1 MSILERIN
9 SSNDIKKLPEEE
21 LEPLCQELRD
31 YMISSISRTG
41 GHLASNLGAVEL
53 TVALHRVYDTS
64 RDRVVFDVGHQ
75 SYVHKIITGR
85 RDSFGTL
92 RQHGGLSGFPKPYES
107 EDDAFIAGHA
117 SNSVS
122 VALGMARARTLSHAD
137 YDVAAIIGDGALSG
151 GLAYEGLANAA
162 ASGEPLVVIL
172 NDNNMSINENVGGTA
187 HLLESLRV
195 RPGYISFKRWYRDVF
210 TKLPGL
216 YKFNHA
222 IKEWLKKRLLPGN
235 VFSGMGMYYLGPVD
249 GHDIGKL
256 ETVIRWARELR
267 KPVLVHVVTKK
278 GKGYK
283 YAEEHPEKFH
293 GVGRFD
299 IETGELHD
307 SGDCFSAKMGESL
320 SRLADGDGR
329 IIGITAAMSSGTGM
343 DVFSAAHPDRFFD
356 VGIAEGHAVSMAGGM
371 AKQGMVPVF
380 AVYSSFLQRGYD
392 MLIHDVAL
400 QNLHVVFCVDRAGL
414 VGSDGETHHGVF
426 DVSYLSSVPDM
437 TVLCPAS
444 YAELETM
451 LRAAIYDINGS
462 VAIRY
467 PRGGEGKY
475 TACNTAPETL
485 LREGRD
491 VTLVCYGIMTNEVL
505 DAAERLAAEGISAE
519 VIKLSMIKPPDFDLV
534 MRSLRKTGKLLIS
547 EDVCEAGCV
556 GSRIL
561 EEAAINETHVRAA
574 KLLNLGE
581 GIVPHGTVAE
591 LLHDFG
597 LDADGIVS
605 AAMEMMDKD
614 LNKA

>member
-85 RDSFGTL
+85 RDSFCTL

-122 VALGMARARTLSHAD
+122 VALGMARARTLSRAD

-267 KPVLVHVVTKK
+267 KPVLVHVITRK

-343 DVFSAAHPDRFFD
+343 DVFAAAHPDRFFD

-485 LREGRD
+485 LREGID

-561 EEAAINETHVRAA
+561 EEAAISEIDIRAA

-614 LNKA
+614 MK

>member
-85 RDSFGTL
+85 RDSFCTL

-267 KPVLVHVVTKK
+267 KPVLVHVVTQK

-320 SRLADGDGR
+320 SRLADNDGR

-561 EEAAINETHVRAA
+561 EEAAINDIHVRAA

-614 LNKA
+614 MK

>member
-85 RDSFGTL
+85 RDSFCTL

-107 EDDAFIAGHA
+107 GDDAFIAGHA

-320 SRLADGDGR
+320 SRLADNDGR

-561 EEAAINETHVRAA
+561 EEAAINEIHVRAA

-614 LNKA
+614 MK

>member
-21 LEPLCQELRD
+21 LQPLCQELRD

-561 EEAAINETHVRAA
+561 EEAAINEIHVRAA

-614 LNKA
+614 LK

>member
-21 LEPLCQELRD
+21 LQPLCQELRD

-162 ASGEPLVVIL
+162 ARGEPLVVIL

-293 GVGRFD
+293 SVGRFD

-561 EEAAINETHVRAA
+561 EEAAINEIHVRAA

-614 LNKA
+614 LK

>member
-107 EDDAFIAGHA
+107 GDDAFIAGHA

-249 GHDIGKL
+249 GHDITKL

-320 SRLADGDGR
+320 SRLADNDGR

-561 EEAAINETHVRAA
+561 EEAAISEIDIRAA

-614 LNKA
+614 MK

>member
-64 RDRVVFDVGHQ
+64 RDRVV
-75 SYVHKIITGR
+75 YVHKIITGR
-85 RDSFGTL
+85 RDSFCTL

-235 VFSGMGMYYLGPVD
+235 VFSGMGMYLAFASALLVAFALIHARREPDADTLLLAALLLAAGLPLILPQMNARCLYLAGMLAFACVNGTRRLAIAIVLELISLCSYMEAIFSFTVIPMNVLSLLA
-249 GHDIGKL
+249 IACATALALELMGKL
-256 ETVIRWARELR
+256 GI
-267 KPVLVHVVTKK
+267 K
-278 GKGYK
+278 G
-283 YAEEHPEKFH
+283 AQ
-293 GVGRFD
+293 
-299 IETGELHD
+299 I
-307 SGDCFSAKMGESL
+307 GES
-320 SRLADGDGR
+320 
-329 IIGITAAMSSGTGM
+329 
-343 DVFSAAHPDRFFD
+343 
-356 VGIAEGHAVSMAGGM
+356 
-371 AKQGMVPVF
+371 
-380 AVYSSFLQRGYD
+380 
-392 MLIHDVAL
+392 
-400 QNLHVVFCVDRAGL
+400 
-414 VGSDGETHHGVF
+414 
-426 DVSYLSSVPDM
+426 
-437 TVLCPAS
+437 
-444 YAELETM
+444 
-451 LRAAIYDINGS
+451 
-462 VAIRY
+462 
-467 PRGGEGKY
+467 
-475 TACNTAPETL
+475 
-485 LREGRD
+485 
-491 VTLVCYGIMTNEVL
+491 
-505 DAAERLAAEGISAE
+505 DA
-519 VIKLSMIKPPDFDLV
+519 
-534 MRSLRKTGKLLIS
+534 
-547 EDVCEAGCV
+547 
-556 GSRIL
+556 
-561 EEAAINETHVRAA
+561 
-574 KLLNLGE
+574 
-581 GIVPHGTVAE
+581 
-591 LLHDFG
+591 
-597 LDADGIVS
+597 
-605 AAMEMMDKD
+605 
-614 LNKA
+614 

>member
-85 RDSFGTL
+85 RDSFCTL

-320 SRLADGDGR
+320 SRLADNDGR

-400 QNLHVVFCVDRAGL
+400 QNLHVVLCVDRAGL

-561 EEAAINETHVRAA
+561 EEAAINEIHVRAA

-614 LNKA
+614 MK

>member
-1 MSILERIN
+1 
-9 SSNDIKKLPEEE
+9 
-21 LEPLCQELRD
+21 
-31 YMISSISRTG
+31 MISSISRTG

-85 RDSFGTL
+85 RDSFCTL

-320 SRLADGDGR
+320 SRLADNDGR

-614 LNKA
+614 MK

>member
-85 RDSFGTL
+85 RDSFCTL

-320 SRLADGDGR
+320 SRLADNDGR

-475 TACNTAPETL
+475 TACNIAPETL

-561 EEAAINETHVRAA
+561 EDAAINEIHVRAA

-614 LNKA
+614 MK

>member
-1 MSILERIN
+1 LSILERIN

-21 LEPLCQELRD
+21 LQPLCQELRD

-107 EDDAFIAGHA
+107 GDDAFIAGHA

-307 SGDCFSAKMGESL
+307 SGDCFSARMGEYL
-320 SRLADGDGR
+320 SRLADGDVR
-329 IIGITAAMSSGTGM
+329 IVGITAAMSSGTGM

>member
-85 RDSFGTL
+85 RDSFCTL

-320 SRLADGDGR
+320 SRLADNDGR

-371 AKQGMVPVF
+371 AKQGIVPVF

-561 EEAAINETHVRAA
+561 EEAAINEIHVRAA

-614 LNKA
+614 MK

>member
-85 RDSFGTL
+85 RDSFCTL

-249 GHDIGKL
+249 GHDICKL

-320 SRLADGDGR
+320 SRLADNDGR

-561 EEAAINETHVRAA
+561 EEAAINEIHVRAA

-614 LNKA
+614 MK

>member
-85 RDSFGTL
+85 RDSFCTL

-267 KPVLVHVVTKK
+267 KPVLVHVITRK

-320 SRLADGDGR
+320 SRLADNDGR

-392 MLIHDVAL
+392 MLIHDIAL

-444 YAELETM
+444 YAELEAM
-451 LRAAIYDINGS
+451 LHAAIYEITGS

-561 EEAAINETHVRAA
+561 EEAAISEIDIRAA

>member
-85 RDSFGTL
+85 RDSFCTL

-320 SRLADGDGR
+320 SRLADNDGR

-597 LDADGIVS
+597 LDADGIFS

-614 LNKA
+614 MK

>member
-21 LEPLCQELRD
+21 LQPLCQELRD

-107 EDDAFIAGHA
+107 GDDAFIAGHA

-307 SGDCFSAKMGESL
+307 SGDCFSARMGEYL
-320 SRLADGDGR
+320 SRLADGDVR
-329 IIGITAAMSSGTGM
+329 IVGITAAMSSGTGM

-444 YAELETM
+444 YAELDAM

-505 DAAERLAAEGISAE
+505 DAAERLAAEGICAE

-561 EEAAINETHVRAA
+561 EEAAINEIHVRAA

-614 LNKA
+614 MK

>member
-107 EDDAFIAGHA
+107 GDDAFIAGHA

-320 SRLADGDGR
+320 SRLADNDGR

-561 EEAAINETHVRAA
+561 EEAAINEIHVRAA

-614 LNKA
+614 MK

>member
-85 RDSFGTL
+85 RDSFCTL

-320 SRLADGDGR
+320 SRLADNDGR

-343 DVFSAAHPDRFFD
+343 DVFSTAHPDRFFD

-505 DAAERLAAEGISAE
+505 DAAERLAAGGISAE

-561 EEAAINETHVRAA
+561 EEAAINEIHVRAA

-614 LNKA
+614 LK

>member
-107 EDDAFIAGHA
+107 GDDAFIAGHA

-267 KPVLVHVVTKK
+267 KPVLVHVITRK

-320 SRLADGDGR
+320 SRLADNDGR

-561 EEAAINETHVRAA
+561 EEAAINEIHVRAA

-614 LNKA
+614 MK

>member
-85 RDSFGTL
+85 RDSFCTL

-320 SRLADGDGR
+320 SRLADNDGR

-561 EEAAINETHVRAA
+561 EEAAINEIHVRAA

-605 AAMEMMDKD
+605 AAREMMDKD
-614 LNKA
+614 MK

>member
-85 RDSFGTL
+85 RDSFCTL

-299 IETGELHD
+299 IGTGELHD

-320 SRLADGDGR
+320 SRLADNDGR

-614 LNKA
+614 MK

>member
-85 RDSFGTL
+85 RDSFCTL

-320 SRLADGDGR
+320 SRLADNDGR

-467 PRGGEGKY
+467 PRGREGKY

-561 EEAAINETHVRAA
+561 EEAAINEIHVRAA

-614 LNKA
+614 MK

>member
-85 RDSFGTL
+85 RDSFCTL

-151 GLAYEGLANAA
+151 GLTYEGLANAA

-249 GHDIGKL
+249 GHDITKL

-320 SRLADGDGR
+320 SRLADNDGR

-485 LREGRD
+485 LRDGRD

-561 EEAAINETHVRAA
+561 EEAAISEIDIRAA

-614 LNKA
+614 MK

>member
-85 RDSFGTL
+85 RDSFCTL

-475 TACNTAPETL
+475 TACNTAPEAL

-561 EEAAINETHVRAA
+561 EEAAINEIHVRAA

-597 LDADGIVS
+597 LDADGIVR

-614 LNKA
+614 MK

>member
-85 RDSFGTL
+85 RDSFCTL

-320 SRLADGDGR
+320 SRLADNDGR

-444 YAELETM
+444 YAELEAM

-475 TACNTAPETL
+475 TVCNTAPETL

-561 EEAAINETHVRAA
+561 EEAAINEIHVRAA

-614 LNKA
+614 MK

>member
-85 RDSFGTL
+85 RDSFCTL

-256 ETVIRWARELR
+256 EIVIRWARELR

-320 SRLADGDGR
+320 SRLADNDCR

-444 YAELETM
+444 YAELEAM

-475 TACNTAPETL
+475 TACNIAPETL

-561 EEAAINETHVRAA
+561 EEAAINEIHVRAA

-614 LNKA
+614 MK

>member
-85 RDSFGTL
+85 RDSFCPL

-267 KPVLVHVVTKK
+267 KPVLVHVVTQK

-320 SRLADGDGR
+320 SRLADNDGR

-561 EEAAINETHVRAA
+561 EEAAINEIHVRAA

-581 GIVPHGTVAE
+581 GIVSHGTVAE

-614 LNKA
+614 MK

>member
-85 RDSFGTL
+85 RDSFCTL

-172 NDNNMSINENVGGTA
+172 NDNNMSINENVGGTT

-195 RPGYISFKRWYRDVF
+195 RPGYISFKRWHRDVF

-320 SRLADGDGR
+320 SRLADNDGR

-561 EEAAINETHVRAA
+561 EEAAINEIHVRAA

-614 LNKA
+614 MK

>member
-85 RDSFGTL
+85 RDSFCTL

-320 SRLADGDGR
+320 SRLADNDGR

-444 YAELETM
+444 YAELEAM

-561 EEAAINETHVRAA
+561 EEAAINEIHVRAA

-581 GIVPHGTVAE
+581 GIVSHGTVAE

-614 LNKA
+614 MK

>member
-21 LEPLCQELRD
+21 LQPLCQELRD

-85 RDSFGTL
+85 RDSFCTL

-267 KPVLVHVVTKK
+267 KPVLVHVITRK

-320 SRLADGDGR
+320 SRLADNDGR

-475 TACNTAPETL
+475 TACNTAPEAL

-561 EEAAINETHVRAA
+561 EEAAISEIDIRAA

-614 LNKA
+614 MK

>member
-85 RDSFGTL
+85 RDSFCTL

-320 SRLADGDGR
+320 SRLADNDGR
-329 IIGITAAMSSGTGM
+329 IIGITAAISSGTGM

-614 LNKA
+614 MK

>member
-85 RDSFGTL
+85 RDSFCTL

-320 SRLADGDGR
+320 SRLADNDGR

-485 LREGRD
+485 LRDGRD

-561 EEAAINETHVRAA
+561 EEAAISEIDIRAA

-614 LNKA
+614 MK

>member
-9 SSNDIKKLPEEE
+9 SSNDIKKLPEEA
-21 LEPLCQELRD
+21 LKPLCQELRD
-31 YMISSISRTG
+31 YMIDSISRTG

-107 EDDAFIAGHA
+107 GDDAFIAGHA

-151 GLAYEGLANAA
+151 GLAYEGIANAA
-162 ASGEPLVVIL
+162 SSGEPLVVIL

-187 HLLESLRV
+187 RLLEELRV

-210 TKLPGL
+210 SRLPGL

-222 IKEWLKKRLLPGN
+222 IKEWLKKRLLPAN
-235 VFSGMGMYYLGPVD
+235 FFSGMGMYYLGPVD
-249 GHDIGKL
+249 GHDVTKL

-267 KPVLVHVVTKK
+267 KPVLVHVVTRK

-307 SGDCFSAKMGESL
+307 SGDCFSARMGKYL
-320 SRLADGDGR
+320 SRLADSDGR

-343 DVFSAAHPDRFFD
+343 DIFAAAHPDRFFD

-426 DVSYLSSVPDM
+426 DVSYLSSVPNM

-444 YAELETM
+444 YAEFEAM
-451 LRAAIYDINGS
+451 LHAAIYEIDGP

-467 PRGGEGKY
+467 PRGGEGEY
-475 TACNTAPETL
+475 TACCTLPETV
-485 LREGRD
+485 LREGGD
-491 VTLVCYGIMTNEVL
+491 ITLVCCGVMTNEAMK
-505 DAAERLAAEGISAE
+505 AAERLSASGIGAE
-519 VIKLSMIKPPDFDLV
+519 VIKLSMIKPPDFDLI
-534 MRSLRKTGKLLIS
+534 MRSLRRTGRLLIS

-561 EEAAINETHVRAA
+561 EEAAINEIDIRTA

-597 LDADGIVS
+597 LDADGIAG

-614 LNKA
+614 LK

>member
-85 RDSFGTL
+85 RDSFCTL

-137 YDVAAIIGDGALSG
+137 YDVATIIGDGALSG

-267 KPVLVHVVTKK
+267 KPVLVHVVTQK

-320 SRLADGDGR
+320 SRLADNDGR

-561 EEAAINETHVRAA
+561 EEAAINETRVRAA

-614 LNKA
+614 MK

>member
-85 RDSFGTL
+85 RDSFCTL

-293 GVGRFD
+293 GVGSFD

-320 SRLADGDGR
+320 SRLADNDGR

-505 DAAERLAAEGISAE
+505 NAAERLAAEGISAE

-614 LNKA
+614 MK

>member
-85 RDSFGTL
+85 RDSFCTL

-122 VALGMARARTLSHAD
+122 VALGMARARTLCHAD

-320 SRLADGDGR
+320 SRLADNDGR

-467 PRGGEGKY
+467 PRGVEGKY

-505 DAAERLAAEGISAE
+505 DAAGRLAAEGISAE

-561 EEAAINETHVRAA
+561 EEAAINEIHVRAA

-614 LNKA
+614 MK

>member
-85 RDSFGTL
+85 RDSFCTL

-293 GVGRFD
+293 GGGRFD

-307 SGDCFSAKMGESL
+307 SGVCFSA
-320 SRLADGDGR
+320 
-329 IIGITAAMSSGTGM
+329 
-343 DVFSAAHPDRFFD
+343 
-356 VGIAEGHAVSMAGGM
+356 
-371 AKQGMVPVF
+371 
-380 AVYSSFLQRGYD
+380 
-392 MLIHDVAL
+392 
-400 QNLHVVFCVDRAGL
+400 
-414 VGSDGETHHGVF
+414 
-426 DVSYLSSVPDM
+426 
-437 TVLCPAS
+437 
-444 YAELETM
+444 
-451 LRAAIYDINGS
+451 
-462 VAIRY
+462 
-467 PRGGEGKY
+467 
-475 TACNTAPETL
+475 
-485 LREGRD
+485 
-491 VTLVCYGIMTNEVL
+491 
-505 DAAERLAAEGISAE
+505 
-519 VIKLSMIKPPDFDLV
+519 
-534 MRSLRKTGKLLIS
+534 
-547 EDVCEAGCV
+547 
-556 GSRIL
+556 
-561 EEAAINETHVRAA
+561 
-574 KLLNLGE
+574 
-581 GIVPHGTVAE
+581 
-591 LLHDFG
+591 
-597 LDADGIVS
+597 
-605 AAMEMMDKD
+605 
-614 LNKA
+614 

>member
-85 RDSFGTL
+85 RDSFCTL

-267 KPVLVHVVTKK
+267 KPVLVHVITRK

-320 SRLADGDGR
+320 SRLADNDGR

-392 MLIHDVAL
+392 MLIHDIAL

-444 YAELETM
+444 YAELEAM
-451 LRAAIYDINGS
+451 LHAAIYEITGS

-561 EEAAINETHVRAA
+561 EEAAISEIDIRAA

-605 AAMEMMDKD
+605 APMEMMDKD

>member
-85 RDSFGTL
+85 RDSFCTL

-267 KPVLVHVVTKK
+267 KPVLVHVITRK

-320 SRLADGDGR
+320 SRLADNDGR

-505 DAAERLAAEGISAE
+505 DAAERLAAEGICAE

-534 MRSLRKTGKLLIS
+534 MRSLRETGKLLIS

-561 EEAAINETHVRAA
+561 EEAAINEIHVRAA

-614 LNKA
+614 MK